1 MSTIII
7 QLDSSSDH
15 NIENDGDVNR
25 SIFDSDLPIKFKNQ
39 STQSPDFNVLD
50 LGYFNSIQGL
60 QYKK

>member
-39 STQSPDFNVLD
+39 ST
-50 LGYFNSIQGL
+50 
-60 QYKK
+60 